1 MRKYNALCFALL
13 LGLAI
18 LAAPITASAE
28 CIDVTPA
35 SWDYGDVEVGTSE
48 SQIITIHSCG
58 ATALNIGYL
67 EVIKDETGA
76 PSFAYEITSP
86 IPDVPFSL
94 QGSAHPDFPEGETL
108 EIEVTFTPPDIG
120 THDAILYIRHDA
132 DGGETSINLYGAG
145 VPEEPEPGE
154 VMAEL
159 IDFFETSVDAGT
171 LAGDGPGSSASGRL
185 KAFRNMLNAANDH
198 IEDGNYALACEQL
211 QDARNRV
218 DGLHPPPDFVVGP
231 ARAEVEA
238 MIAEVMAE
246 LGCP

>member
-1 MRKYNALCFALL
+1 MKRFNALCFALF

-18 LAAPITASAE
+18 LAVPFTASAE

-48 SQIITIHSCG
+48 TQIFTIHSC
-58 ATALNIGYL
+58 ATSGLTIYYVG
-67 EVIKDETGA
+67 IMDDETG
-76 PSFAYEITSP
+76 AYEITSAVP
-86 IPDVPFSL
+86 SVPFAL
-94 QGSAHPDFPEGETL
+94 DGGATL
-108 EIEVTFTPPDIG
+108 DVEVAFTPPDLGAHEAFLWIL
-120 THDAILYIRHDA
+120 HDAT
-132 DGGETSINLYGAG
+132 GGETYVNVSG
-145 VPEEPEPGE
+145 VGVSEEPEPGE

-159 IDFFETSVDAGT
+159 IDSVEAFVDAGT
-171 LAGDGPGSSASGRL
+171 LVGDGPGGSAGGRL

-198 IEDGNYALACEQL
+198 IVDGNNALACEQL
-211 QDARNRV
+211 QDAKDRV
-218 DGLHPPPDFVVGP
+218 DGVHPPPDFVVGP